1 MRAKVHTEEIRKD
14 REALIVTA
22 IPYQVNK
29 RVLIE
34 KIAEQV
40 REKRDRGHL
49 RHLGRDQPRRHA
61 HRHRAEARC
70 RLPTWC

>member
-40 REKRDRGHL
+40 RDKQIEGISDIW
-49 RHLGRDQPRRHA
+49 D
-61 HRHRAEARC
+61 E
-70 RLPTWC
+70 PTA